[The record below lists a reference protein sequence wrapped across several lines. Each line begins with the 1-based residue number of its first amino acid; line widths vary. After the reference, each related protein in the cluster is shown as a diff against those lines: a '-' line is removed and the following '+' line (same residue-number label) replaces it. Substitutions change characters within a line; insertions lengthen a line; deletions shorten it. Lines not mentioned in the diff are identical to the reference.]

1 VTVVRIGAIRLLGAI
16 AIVSIAALFRPSL
29 AYSQVGK
36 RNFYDPMIAVDPNPS
51 NELELDPG
59 WFKESGKSAA
69 TFSFSLEKQ
78 LSDTISLQVGD
89 AINDLSKR
97 RLHSSTGVDN
107 VEILLMWA
115 FYTSVEH
122 EFRLGLA
129 FDTFLPTGDVGSGAE
144 SHARGGPILS
154 FARGLGD
161 LPDRDLFRF
170 VRPFAI
176 QGDLD
181 YLPAWSGHDSQLV
194 EFNIALSYQAY
205 YLTDS
210 GITLPFEEYTKNL
223 VPFTEFN
230 YQQVAF
236 GRFNSTPP
244 DWRITPGLAYLT
256 QYYQLA
262 AGTQLALNHA
272 ASPQDNSAVLFQLS
286 IYYDQIWP
294 VTGKNLF

>member
-1 VTVVRIGAIRLLGAI
+1 
-16 AIVSIAALFRPSL
+16 
-29 AYSQVGK
+29 
-36 RNFYDPMIAVDPNPS
+36 
-51 NELELDPG
+51 
-59 WFKESGKSAA
+59 
-69 TFSFSLEKQ
+69 
-78 LSDTISLQVGD
+78 
-89 AINDLSKR
+89 
-97 RLHSSTGVDN
+97 VDN
-107 VEILLMWA
+107 VEVLLMWA

-129 FDTFLPTGDVGSGAE
+129 FDTFLPTGDVDSGAE
-144 SHARGGPILS
+144 SHARGGPVLS

-161 LPDRDLFRF
+161 LPNRDFFRF
-170 VRPFAI
+170 VRPFSV

-181 YLPAWSGHDSQLV
+181 YLPAWSGHDSQLL
-194 EFNIALSYQAY
+194 EFNVALSYEAY
-205 YLTDS
+205 YLSDS
-210 GITLPFEEYTKNL
+210 GIALPFETFTKNL

-236 GRFNSTPP
+236 GRFSSGPP

-262 AGTQLALNHA
+262 AGTQLALNNA

-294 VTGKNLF
+294 VMGTNLF

>member
-1 VTVVRIGAIRLLGAI
+1 MTRRGPDARALAAI
-16 AIVSIAALFRPSL
+16 AMLAIALMFRPSL
-29 AYSQVGK
+29 AAAQVGQ

-51 NELELDPG
+51 NELQLDPG

-69 TFSFSLEKQ
+69 TFSFALEKQ

-107 VEILLMWA
+107 VEVMLMWA

-129 FDTFLPTGDVGSGAE
+129 FDAFLPTGDVDSGAE
-144 SHARGGPILS
+144 SHPRGGPILS

-161 LPDRDLFRF
+161 LPDHDCFRF
-170 VRPFAI
+170 ARPFAI

-181 YLPAWSGHDSQLV
+181 YLPAWSGQESQLV
-194 EFNIALSYQAY
+194 EANIALSYEAY
-205 YLTDS
+205 YLSDA
-210 GITLPFEEYTKNL
+210 GIALPAERFTKNL

-236 GRFNSTPP
+236 GKFTSAPP

-256 QYYQLA
+256 QYYQFA
-262 AGTQLALNHA
+262 AATQLALNNA

-286 IYYDQIWP
+286 IFYDQIWP
-294 VTGKNLF
+294 ATGANLF